1 MCRVFQ
7 EEEAAV
13 ETVGM
18 LYREDLDGWVEQLTG
33 GSRVMLLYRGLET

>member
-1 MCRVFQ
+1 MEWYTGRDVSEGVSGSMCRVFQ

-18 LYREDLDGWVEQLTG
+18 LYREDLDG
-33 GSRVMLLYRGLET
+33 